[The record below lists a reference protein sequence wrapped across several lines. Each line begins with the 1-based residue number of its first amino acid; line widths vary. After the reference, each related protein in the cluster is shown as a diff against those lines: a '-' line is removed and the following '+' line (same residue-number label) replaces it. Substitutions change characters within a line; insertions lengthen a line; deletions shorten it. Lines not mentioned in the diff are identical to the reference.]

1 LAAVS
6 AAARPVTSLLA
17 SVGIFR
23 LGWVG
28 VVILVVL
35 GALRFY
41 MWSKE
46 RRG

>member
-1 LAAVS
+1 
-6 AAARPVTSLLA
+6 VTLLA
-17 SVGIFR
+17 IGIFR

-35 GALRFY
+35 GGLRLY

-46 RRG
+46 RRS